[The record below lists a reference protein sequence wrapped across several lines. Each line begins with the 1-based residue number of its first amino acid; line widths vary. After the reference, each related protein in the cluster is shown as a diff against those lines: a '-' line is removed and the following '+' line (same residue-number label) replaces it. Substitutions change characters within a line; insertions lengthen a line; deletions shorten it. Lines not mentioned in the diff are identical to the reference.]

1 MREFPMRG
9 KKLHKEMLIYWRRKD
24 RELQEIRRRKERI
37 ELELKK
43 REDEERET

>member
-1 MREFPMRG
+1 
-9 KKLHKEMLIYWRRKD
+9 MLIYWRRKD